1 MLLAMPHRPYR
12 DEADLTLLLRWLS
25 DHAPTTFMHPG
36 DLVWWLYQ
44 NTQVDPRQALELL
57 FDGEAGGNEL
67 QGFGYCD
74 GSWSVLQGL
83 PDLPA
88 HVWDEMVAAA
98 ATRAGG
104 KLTVQPHEWDTP
116 QLAALK
122 RAGFEL
128 TDNRMVRLVRE
139 VQPCDQEAVA
149 LPAGF
154 HFADMSGSEVSP
166 EDRVKVHQD
175 VWHPSKVT
183 LEAYGRLQAAP
194 LYRPDLDV
202 MVVAPSGEIA
212 AYALGWFDPGSRTGL
227 MEPVGTR
234 AAFRRQG
241 LGKGLIREVT
251 HRFAALGAQKVTI
264 GSYEKNVA
272 AVALYTSAGYAAR
285 GFWVDWE
292 TETAAMKEGQDSA

>member
-1 MLLAMPHRPYR
+1 MPHRPYR

-44 NTQVDPRQALELL
+44 NMGVDPRQALELF

-67 QGFGYCD
+67 QGFSYCD

-98 ATRAGG
+98 VTRAGD

-122 RAGFEL
+122 RAGFAL
-128 TDNRMVRLVRE
+128 TDNRMIQLVRE
-139 VQPCDQEAVA
+139 VQPSDLAAVA

-154 HFADMSGSEVSP
+154 RFADMSRGEVSA

-202 MVVAPSGEIA
+202 MVRAPSGEIA
-212 AYALGWFDPGSRTGL
+212 AYALGWLDPGSRTGL

-234 AAFRRQG
+234 TEFRRRG
-241 LGKGLIREVT
+241 LGKSLIREVT
-251 HRFAALGAQKVTI
+251 RRFAALGAEKVTI

-272 AVALYTSAGYAAR
+272 AVALYQSAGYAER

-292 TETAAMKEGQDSA
+292 AETAAMKEGQDSA